1 MASATTHHKQ
11 LTVSTSNTSAVQQQ
25 KPSPSSSKVAG
36 SHPNQQALA
45 ALAGSPTSTT
55 NGANCDPDVVRQL
68 PEVIRHVLHGCVGTG
83 SGYGT
88 TERGAHLTVYVTSA
102 DPTGIT
108 EPNLPRLLLWLDN
121 STLNNDVTW
130 YYMFISPA
138 SSTMALLDAINSS
151 GVHAEIKAL
160 ATSRGASLQILC
172 DPWGPSSPA
181 AAMTTTLMSSSS
193 DDRIGRISLSNLNRK
208 RNGTFLI
215 LWFIVLSIYTTYIYT
230 LGFILLWLI
239 VK

>member
-1 MASATTHHKQ
+1 MAAATTHHQQ

-25 KPSPSSSKVAG
+25 KQSSKVAG

-88 TERGAHLTVYVTSA
+88 AERGAHLTVYVTSA

-108 EPNLPRLLLWLDN
+108 RR
-121 STLNNDVTW
+121 
-130 YYMFISPA
+130 ISPHFPLAA
-138 SSTMALLDAINSS
+138 S
-151 GVHAEIKAL
+151 
-160 ATSRGASLQILC
+160 
-172 DPWGPSSPA
+172 P
-181 AAMTTTLMSSSS
+181 
-193 DDRIGRISLSNLNRK
+193 
-208 RNGTFLI
+208 LI
-215 LWFIVLSIYTTYIYT
+215 R
-230 LGFILLWLI
+230 
-239 VK
+239 